1 MFMEIFKLGDKGP
14 NDPIASIPGN
24 YSFSGQQGEPHLVF
38 MDVESFRENLDLF
51 NFPMKAINEVLDSSQ
66 FPNIEFYDEI
76 LFMTLNNIRITGLE
90 HQLAAEEINLI
101 LSQRSMAV
109 IYHGD
114 LQELYYARKRLDHSN
129 VSTALYT
136 FLDGIMDNNKK
147 IINRISD
154 DAEDLEDEILQ
165 KVRVEDKDKS
175 KSSRSV
181 FENPDEYMNRIV
193 ELRKEVH
200 LLRNFVEPTQD
211 VIEILEDQTK
221 YIGENSSYF
230 HKLSLKADRLTEQLN
245 ALTDIIAEVRASW
258 QSQVDLSFNKIVKLF
273 TVVTAVFAPLNLIAG
288 WFGMNF
294 LDMPLLSHNLGYPFV
309 IVLAIL
315 VPVTSLWWFRKNH
328 YL

>member
-1 MFMEIFKLGDKGP
+1 MEIFQLGDRGP
-14 NDPIASIPGN
+14 RDPMTSIPGH
-24 YSFSGQQGEPHLVF
+24 YSFVGEKGDPHLVF
-38 MDVESFRENLDLF
+38 MDIECFRENLDLF
-51 NFPMKAINEVLDSSQ
+51 NFPMQAINEVLDSSQ
-66 FPNIEFYDEI
+66 FPNIEFFDEI
-76 LFMTLNNIRITGLE
+76 LFMTVNNIRIPGEE
-90 HQLAAEEINLI
+90 HQLTAEEVNLI
-101 LSQRSMAV
+101 ISQRSMAV
-109 IYHGD
+109 VYHGD
-114 LQELYYARKRLDHSN
+114 LQELYQARKRLDYST

-136 FLDGIMDNNKK
+136 FLDGLMDNNKK

-165 KVRVEDKDKS
+165 KVRVEDNGKS
-175 KSSRSV
+175 KRTRAV

-211 VIEILEDQTK
+211 VIEILEEQTRF
-221 YIGENSSYF
+221 IGDNSSYY
-230 HKLSLKADRLTEQLN
+230 HKLSLKAGRLTEQLN
-245 ALTDIIAEVRASW
+245 VLTDIIAEVRASW

-294 LDMPLLSHNLGYPFV
+294 LDMPLLSHQLGYPLV
-309 IVLAIL
+309 IALALIVPL
-315 VPVTSLWWFRKNH
+315 VSLWWFKKNH